1 MTTESKIVFRSDAS
15 EPRRDLPVLIEI
27 KKTLL
32 AIGKAGAGSSR
43 IAAIEAKRAA
53 QIDVIGAKARL
64 AAQQTAHRAQLAHQ
78 KNVASIVLNRQRDE
92 IASNRESS
100 RERLKLLD
108 TDRKRERLAV
118 GRAKAARDEVVAART
133 QKAIQG
139 QAGGRGGPSAL
150 GIGIAGVAADLGAQA
165 ARAAGRM
172 AIDAAMAAVSAQGF
186 REDAIAGLGM
196 ITKSAAA
203 GEKAF
208 QMALKTA
215 DFLGKGEA
223 VVTGDFLDFLAKGF
237 KVEKVDE
244 LVRRLADLA
253 TVDPRANLEGIQR
266 AIGQIAGKGR
276 LQGDEL
282 LQLAE
287 NGLETSAVYQALA
300 KSLGKSIPEIMK
312 LQAAGKIQSDVAV
325 DAILA
330 AIAEQ
335 TGGKAAGV
343 AARERSLK
351 NINGLIERIKAI
363 PQNLLFDIVAGDQLG
378 QIKGVMREIV
388 DFFDASS
395 STGKDARE
403 AVSGLFKALVE
414 GLIGADLSKTGNVTE
429 VLKSLVEGA
438 KGAGPQ
444 IKEFAT
450 GIRQI
455 GSAIVW
461 IVSIAGKLSA
471 AKGAVSGFVDEM
483 GPLGKAF
490 SVLGK
495 FMTGRGI
502 FAALDIAG
510 WIGDLGSGIADAWRG
525 LFASLRSDGDWF
537 SLGSSW
543 ITGLIN
549 GIKSGVAGV
558 WAAAKSTAQSAL
570 DAVAGLWVVKSP
582 SKRAEYLGDMFG
594 TGQAQGI
601 ENTRD
606 QVRMAANDNAKAAL
620 QGAAPM
626 AAGPAPAAQPIR
638 QGHTV
643 TYAPVYNTQMTA
655 EELEEAQ
662 ARDYERFNRLFDRRL
677 REDAA

>member
-32 AIGKAGAGSSR
+32 AIGRAGAGSSR

-53 QIDVIGAKARL
+53 QIDVINAKARL

-78 KNVASIVLNRQRDE
+78 KNVASLVLNRQRDE
-92 IASNRESS
+92 IAGNREAA

-108 TDRKRERLAV
+108 ADRKRERLAV
-118 GRAKAARDEVVAART
+118 GRAKAAREEGMAARA
-133 QKAIQG
+133 QKAIRG
-139 QAGGRGGPSAL
+139 RAGGRGGPSA
-150 GIGIAGVAADLGAQA
+150 GDIGLATMATDMAKDA

-172 AIDAAMAAVSAQGF
+172 AIDAALAAVSAQGF

-287 NGLETSAVYQALA
+287 NGLETMSVYQALS
-300 KSLGKSIPEIMK
+300 KSMGKTIPEITK
-312 LQAAGKIQSDVAV
+312 LQAQGKIKSDVAV

-429 VLKSLVEGA
+429 VLKTLVQGA
-438 KGAGPQ
+438 KDAAPQ
-444 IKEFAT
+444 VKEFAT

-455 GSAIVW
+455 GSALVW
-461 IVSIAGKLSA
+461 IVGAIGKISSVKGKISGLTEELGPIGTILS
-471 AKGAVSGFVDEM
+471 FV
-483 GPLGKAF
+483 
-490 SVLGK
+490 GK

-502 FAALDIAG
+502 FAVLDLFSGTFFSELWGKTSEWVSIGSA
-510 WIGDLGSGIADAWRG
+510 WISGLISGI
-525 LFASLRSDGDWF
+525 
-537 SLGSSW
+537 
-543 ITGLIN
+543 TGAA
-549 GIKSGVAGV
+549 GGV
-558 WAAAKSTAQSAL
+558 WNAAKGAAQSAI

-655 EELEEAQ
+655 DELEEAE

>member
-1 MTTESKIVFRSDAS
+1 MATESKIVFRLDAS

-27 KKTLL
+27 KKTLM

-78 KNVASIVLNRQRDE
+78 KNVASLVLNRQRDE
-92 IASNRESS
+92 IAGNREAA

-108 TDRKRERLAV
+108 ADRKRERLAV
-118 GRAKAARDEVVAART
+118 GRAKAAREEGMAARA
-133 QKAIQG
+133 QKAIRG
-139 QAGGRGGPSAL
+139 RAGGRGGPSA
-150 GIGIAGVAADLGAQA
+150 GDIGLATMATDMAKDA

-172 AIDAAMAAVSAQGF
+172 AIDAALAAVSAQGF

-287 NGLETSAVYQALA
+287 NGLETMSVYQALS
-300 KSLGKSIPEIMK
+300 KSMGKTIPEIVK
-312 LQAAGKIQSDVAV
+312 LQAQGKIKSAVAV

-429 VLKSLVEGA
+429 VLKTLVQGA
-438 KGAGPQ
+438 KDAAPQ
-444 IKEFAT
+444 VKEFAT

-455 GSAIVW
+455 GSALVW
-461 IVSIAGKLSA
+461 IVGAIGKISSVKGKLS
-471 AKGAVSGFVDEM
+471 GLTEELGPIGTILSFV
-483 GPLGKAF
+483 
-490 SVLGK
+490 GK

-502 FAALDIAG
+502 FAVLDLFSGTFFSELWGKTSEWVSIGSA
-510 WIGDLGSGIADAWRG
+510 WISGLISGI
-525 LFASLRSDGDWF
+525 
-537 SLGSSW
+537 
-543 ITGLIN
+543 TGAA
-549 GIKSGVAGV
+549 SGVWG
-558 WAAAKSTAQSAL
+558 AAKNAAQGAI
-570 DAVAGLWVVKSP
+570 DAVSGLWQVKSP
-582 SKRAEYLGDMFG
+582 SKKGDYLGRMLG
-594 TGQAQGI
+594 IGEAEGI
-601 ENTRD
+601 ESTREL
-606 QVRMAANDNAKAAL
+606 VRRAANDNAEVALKAS
-620 QGAAPM
+620 APL
-626 AAGPAPAAQPIR
+626 ASKQEPAAKPAR
-638 QGHTV
+638 AGHSV

-655 EELEEAQ
+655 DELEEAE

>member
-1 MTTESKIVFRSDAS
+1 MATESKIVFRSDAS

-27 KKTLL
+27 KKTLM

-78 KNVASIVLNRQRDE
+78 KNVASLVLNRQRDE
-92 IASNRESS
+92 IAGNREAA

-108 TDRKRERLAV
+108 ADRKRERLAV
-118 GRAKAARDEVVAART
+118 GRAKAAREEVVAARA

-172 AIDAAMAAVSAQGF
+172 AIDAAMAAVSAQAF
-186 REDAIAGLGM
+186 REDAVAGLGM

-266 AIGQIAGKGR
+266 AIGQIASKGKLSGE
-276 LQGDEL
+276 EL

-287 NGLETSAVYQALA
+287 NGLETSAVYQALS
-300 KSLGKSIPEIMK
+300 KSLGKTIPEIIK
-312 LQAAGKIQSDVAV
+312 LQAQGKIKSDVAV

-395 STGKDARE
+395 STGKEARE

-414 GLIGADLSKTGNVTE
+414 GLIGTDLSKTGNVTE
-429 VLKSLVEGA
+429 VLKTLVQGA
-438 KGAGPQ
+438 KDAAPQ
-444 IKEFAT
+444 VKEFAT

-455 GSAIVW
+455 GSALVW
-461 IVSIAGKLSA
+461 IVGVIGKISSVKGKISSLTEELGPIGTILS
-471 AKGAVSGFVDEM
+471 FV
-483 GPLGKAF
+483 
-490 SVLGK
+490 GK

-502 FAALDIAG
+502 FAVLDLFSGTFFSELWGKTSEWVSIGSA
-510 WIGDLGSGIADAWRG
+510 WISGLISGI
-525 LFASLRSDGDWF
+525 
-537 SLGSSW
+537 
-543 ITGLIN
+543 TGAA
-549 GIKSGVAGV
+549 GGV
-558 WAAAKSTAQSAL
+558 WNAAKGAAQSAI

-601 ENTRD
+601 ENARD
-606 QVRMAANDNAKAAL
+606 QVRVAANDNAKAAL